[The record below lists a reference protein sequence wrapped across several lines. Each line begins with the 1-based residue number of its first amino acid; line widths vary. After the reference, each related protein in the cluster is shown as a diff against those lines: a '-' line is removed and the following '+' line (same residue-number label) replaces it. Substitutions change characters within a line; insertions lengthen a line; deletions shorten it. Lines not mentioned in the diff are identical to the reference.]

1 MKQLEQEGV
10 VLYSGAEV
18 EKISVHSLAIISYTI
33 QNIFKTEI
41 VKNTDFSI
49 GINTLNLPDFSKKEL
64 VSIMHTQ
71 NNEEKR
77 SIYQQILFYIAII
90 FVIVGKEKT
99 YLSAADTARKIMKN
113 IDTNIYDKKYL

>member
-1 MKQLEQEGV
+1 M
-10 VLYSGAEV
+10 
-18 EKISVHSLAIISYTI
+18 
-33 QNIFKTEI
+33 
-41 VKNTDFSI
+41 
-49 GINTLNLPDFSKKEL
+49 
-64 VSIMHTQ
+64 
-71 NNEEKR
+71 NEEKR